1 MSQFLVVFA
10 QPDLLS
16 SVKYGIWTKTLRL
29 LLKDK
34 QRIEEEVQ
42 TCHYLFKTLNELLFL
57 KLQLCEGIA
66 NIIKMGFTFFPYQKS
81 VISQQYKQKQSY

>member
-16 SVKYGIWTKTLRL
+16 SVKYGIWTQTLRL

-34 QRIEEEVQ
+34 TEKRGRSAKVSLPFQN
-42 TCHYLFKTLNELLFL
+42 TK
-57 KLQLCEGIA
+57 
-66 NIIKMGFTFFPYQKS
+66 
-81 VISQQYKQKQSY
+81 